1 MRLGAHF
8 ATFAILSY
16 TKIIDNSWY
25 SSYLFN
31 HFWLGI
37 QWGANIYGWVAFPVT
52 FTTYRRIITNH
63 QGVQFMNSGV
73 EEYDSLT
80 GFTLNVENNTSTDND
95 AQWIAIGI

>member
-1 MRLGAHF
+1 MKGTQYGHIF
-8 ATFAILSY
+8 ME
-16 TKIIDNSWY
+16 W
-25 SSYLFN
+25 
-31 HFWLGI
+31 GI
-37 QWGANIYGWVAFPVT
+37 RQWGANIHGWVAFPVT

-63 QGVQFMNSGV
+63 QGVQFMNSRV

>member
-31 HFWLGI
+31 HF
-37 QWGANIYGWVAFPVT
+37 
-52 FTTYRRIITNH
+52 
-63 QGVQFMNSGV
+63 
-73 EEYDSLT
+73 
-80 GFTLNVENNTSTDND
+80 
-95 AQWIAIGI
+95 

>member
-1 MRLGAHF
+1 MLTRVPMVEI
-8 ATFAILSY
+8 IL
-16 TKIIDNSWY
+16 
-25 SSYLFN
+25 LLEFR
-31 HFWLGI
+31 

-63 QGVQFMNSGV
+63 QGVQFMNSRV

-80 GFTLNVENNTSTDND
+80 GFTLNVENNTSTNND